1 MSTWLFNV
9 YIDGVV
15 QEVNARVLGEWL
27 ELLSENGVRFQLK
40 PAVIFAEDTT
50 LMAGSEEKLGR
61 LVREFGRVCEIR
73 KL

>member
-15 QEVNARVLGEWL
+15 QEVNTGVLGEWL
-27 ELLSENGVRFQLK
+27 ELLRENGGRFQLK

-50 LMAGSEEKLGR
+50 LMAQRRSWVDL
-61 LVREFGRVCEIR
+61 
-73 KL
+73 